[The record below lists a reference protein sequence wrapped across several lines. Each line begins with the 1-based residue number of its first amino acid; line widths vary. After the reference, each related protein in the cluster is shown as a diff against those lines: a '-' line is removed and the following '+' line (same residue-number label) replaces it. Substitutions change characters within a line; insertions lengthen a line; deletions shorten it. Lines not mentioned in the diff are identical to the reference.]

1 MLVGA
6 DGKRNSIPGFQRKEF
21 RAKLAIG
28 ITANFK
34 NKNSDEEAKIEEIS
48 GVAALFNQKFFADL
62 KTETSIDLENIV
74 YYKVSSNFINS
85 ALTSIYFGAQENCS
99 QY

>member
-1 MLVGA
+1 MICRESYQI
-6 DGKRNSIPGFQRKEF
+6 KS
-21 RAKLAIG
+21 G

-62 KTETSIDLENIV
+62 KSETDIDLENIV
-74 YYKVSSNFINS
+74 YYKVGLPVFCERD
-85 ALTSIYFGAQENCS
+85 YFVQRKNKRKR
-99 QY
+99 